1 MPMPKA
7 AGRASGGEM
16 RFSLRRRK
24 SDCRHHHDGFSQA
37 ELFQGTFR
45 RWGATAMAHDL
56 TNFGFE
62 PLDGTPL

>member
-7 AGRASGGEM
+7 AGRAFGGEM
-16 RFSLRRRK
+16 RFFASTAQVGLPSPSR
-24 SDCRHHHDGFSQA
+24 GFSQA
-37 ELFQGTFR
+37 EHFQGTFR
-45 RWGATAMAHDL
+45 RWGTAAMAHDL